1 MIPDGYAAAIHAWAT
16 SPELTDEARTERS
29 DALLAERD
37 ALVGGVNSGGKG
49 VREIL
54 SGSQNGKTFTFAP
67 GVTPAE
73 KLTVLSDVLDRLG
86 LVAQS
91 ARPVSTT
98 HANFACLQR

>member
-16 SPELTDEARTERS
+16 SPELTDEQQTARS

-37 ALVGGVNSGGKG
+37 ALVSGVNSGGKG

-54 SGSQNGKTFTFAP
+54 SGSQNGKSFTFAN
-67 GVTPAE
+67 GITPAE

-86 LVAQS
+86 LTAAT
-91 ARPVSTT
+91 ARPVTST
-98 HANFACLQR
+98 HANFASLER